1 MSAAFDDVLAAGRG
15 EEGALVFERGEP
27 ARDAVFTPFP
37 SDLDP
42 RVQSAL
48 IGAGISCLY
57 GHQADVWEAARRGEH
72 VCVSTGTASGKSL
85 AFTLPVLA
93 AVCERKSARALYV
106 YPTKALAQDQARAL
120 RAYGLGLRPAVYDG
134 DTPREQRHL
143 VRRFANPILTNPDML
158 HVGILPNHRRWADV
172 LSNLSHVV
180 IDEAHTYR
188 GVFGSHVALVLRRLR
203 RVCALYGC
211 EPQFLLA
218 SATIANPAEACA
230 ALTGLDVRVVD
241 RDGAPRQ
248 PRRVAFW
255 DTPLLDE
262 AEGTRGSALGEAA
275 GLLAALTTRGLRT
288 ICFVKSRKASELV
301 FRFARESLVSAGR
314 EDVAERLAPYRA
326 GYTAEERRRIEGDLV
341 SGRLLGVVATEAL
354 ELGVDVGLLD
364 CALAIGFPG
373 TVASLRQQWGRAGRR
388 GEGLAL
394 LVPGADALDR
404 YFINHPDALLGR
416 ANEAAILDPTNPE
429 IRIGHLRAAAHELPL
444 TASDDDVLG
453 AGALSAAEPLVEAG
467 ELLRTPAG
475 LAWRGA
481 GSPAGLI
488 SLRSGSVDAIAVVER
503 GTGTLLGMLEQERAF
518 STVHEGAV
526 YLHRGETYL
535 AETLDLA
542 DRVAL
547 VTPFDG
553 PWYTQPRRETDT
565 SIVRTLAGPVQC
577 CGVALSYGEVE
588 VSDQV
593 VAYERRSLPEGRR
606 LDTVPLDLP
615 VRQFSTRALWF
626 VPPDELM
633 EEVGGDLLGALHAAE
648 HALISV
654 LPLLAM
660 CDRWDIGGLSTN
672 LHPGTLRPTVFV
684 YDGHAGGVGIA
695 QRGHDRFAELVESAA
710 RVVGECRCRD
720 GCPSCV
726 QSPKCG
732 NLNEM
737 LDKSAAARL
746 LGAMHRAGVVP
757 PARVSRR

>member
-1 MSAAFDDVLAAGRG
+1 MSTPFDDVLAAGRG
-15 EEGALVFERGEP
+15 LDGQLVFETGEP
-27 ARDAVFTPFP
+27 ARPAVFTPFP
-37 SDLDP
+37 GDLDP

-48 IGAGISCLY
+48 IGAGISGLY
-57 GHQADVWEAARRGEH
+57 SHQADVWEAAQRGDH

-93 AVCERKSARALYV
+93 AVCERKTARALYI

-120 RAYGLGLRPAVYDG
+120 RTYGLGLRPAVYDG
-134 DTPREQRHL
+134 DTPKEQRHL

-158 HVGILPNHRRWADV
+158 HIGVLPNHRRWADV
-172 LSNLSHVV
+172 LSNLTHVV

-203 RVCALYGC
+203 RVCALYGS

-241 RDGAPRQ
+241 RDGAPRA

-275 GLLAALTTRGLRT
+275 GLLAALTARGLRT

-301 FRFARESLVSAGR
+301 YRFARESLEAAGR
-314 EDVAERLAPYRA
+314 GDVADRLAPYRA
-326 GYTAEERRRIEGDLV
+326 GYTAEERRRIEADLI
-341 SGRLLGVVATEAL
+341 SGQLLGVVATEAL

-364 CALAIGFPG
+364 CALAVGFPG

-429 IRIGHLRAAAHELPL
+429 IRIGHLRAAACELPL
-444 TASDDDVLG
+444 VPGDDDVLG
-453 AGALSAAEPLVEAG
+453 AGALEAAEALVEAG
-467 ELLRTPAG
+467 ELVRTPGG

-481 GSPAGLI
+481 GSPAGAV
-488 SLRSGSVDAIAVVER
+488 SLRSGSMDAIAVVEQPS
-503 GTGTLLGMLEQERAF
+503 GALLGMLEQERAF

-526 YLHRGETYL
+526 YLHRGETYH
-535 AETLDLA
+535 ADTLDLS

-547 VTPFDG
+547 VSKFDG
-553 PWYTQPRRETDT
+553 PWYTQPRRETET
-565 SIVRTLAGPVQC
+565 SIMRALSEPERC
-577 CGVALSYGEVE
+577 CGVDLTYGVVE

-593 VAYERRSLPEGRR
+593 VAYERRSLPEQRR
-606 LDTVPLDLP
+606 LDTIPLDLP
-615 VRQFSTRALWF
+615 ARHFSTRALWF

-633 EEVGGDLLGALHAAE
+633 EAVGGDLLGALHAAE

-672 LHPGTLRPTVFV
+672 IHPQTLRPTVFV

-695 QRGHDRFAELVESAA
+695 KRGHARFAELVASAA
-710 RVVGECRCRD
+710 RVVVDCRCRE

-737 LDKSAAARL
+737 LDKAAAGRL
-746 LGAMHRAGVVP
+746 LQAMADQP
-757 PARVSRR
+757 IAARSSLRT

>member
-1 MSAAFDDVLAAGRG
+1 M
-15 EEGALVFERGEP
+15 
-27 ARDAVFTPFP
+27 
-37 SDLDP
+37 
-42 RVQSAL
+42 
-48 IGAGISCLY
+48 
-57 GHQADVWEAARRGEH
+57 
-72 VCVSTGTASGKSL
+72 
-85 AFTLPVLA
+85 
-93 AVCERKSARALYV
+93 
-106 YPTKALAQDQARAL
+106 
-120 RAYGLGLRPAVYDG
+120 
-134 DTPREQRHL
+134 
-143 VRRFANPILTNPDML
+143 
-158 HVGILPNHRRWADV
+158 
-172 LSNLSHVV
+172 
-180 IDEAHTYR
+180 
-188 GVFGSHVALVLRRLR
+188 
-203 RVCALYGC
+203 
-211 EPQFLLA
+211 
-218 SATIANPAEACA
+218 
-230 ALTGLDVRVVD
+230 
-241 RDGAPRQ
+241 
-248 PRRVAFW
+248 
-255 DTPLLDE
+255 
-262 AEGTRGSALGEAA
+262 
-275 GLLAALTTRGLRT
+275 
-288 ICFVKSRKASELV
+288 

-444 TASDDDVLG
+444 TEARRRRARRRRAERRRA
-453 AGALSAAEPLVEAG
+453 AGRG
-467 ELLRTPAG
+467 
-475 LAWRGA
+475 RGA
-481 GSPAGLI
+481 AAHARRPRLARRRLARRARSRCAPARRTRSRSSSGAPARCSACSSRSARSRRCTRARSTCTAARRISPR
-488 SLRSGSVDAIAVVER
+488 RSTWR
-503 GTGTLLGMLEQERAF
+503 
-518 STVHEGAV
+518 
-526 YLHRGETYL
+526 
-535 AETLDLA
+535 

-565 SIVRTLAGPVQC
+565 SIVRALAGPVRC
-577 CGVALSYGEVE
+577 CGVELSYGEVE

-615 VRQFSTRALWF
+615 ARQFATRALWF

-672 LHPGTLRPTVFV
+672 LHPQTLRPTVFV

-695 QRGHDRFAELVESAA
+695 QRGHDRFAELVASAA
-710 RVVGECRCRD
+710 RVVGDCRCRD

-737 LDKSAAARL
+737 LDKGAAARL
-746 LGAMHRAGVVP
+746 LRAMAPRAARAYRRAGAAEQRAAARRAGVAAPAAGPSCSSACCGVARSRSRSAQSGQ
-757 PARVSRR
+757 PARSRPARQRGSAGSAANAPANSARAR

>member
-1 MSAAFDDVLAAGRG
+1 M
-15 EEGALVFERGEP
+15 
-27 ARDAVFTPFP
+27 
-37 SDLDP
+37 
-42 RVQSAL
+42 QSAL
-48 IGAGISCLY
+48 IGAGISGLY
-57 GHQADVWEAARRGEH
+57 RHQADVWEAARRGEH

-93 AVCERKSARALYV
+93 AVCERRAARALYI

-120 RAYGLGLRPAVYDG
+120 RTYGLGLRPAVYDG

-158 HVGILPNHRRWADV
+158 HVGVLPNHRRWAEV
-172 LSNLSHVV
+172 LTNLTHVV

-188 GVFGSHVALVLRRLR
+188 GVFGSHVSLVLRRLR
-203 RVCALYGC
+203 RVCALYGS

-241 RDGAPRQ
+241 EDGAPRA

-275 GLLAALTTRGLRT
+275 GLLAALTARGLRT

-301 FRFARESLVSAGR
+301 FRFARESLVAAGR
-314 EDVAERLAPYRA
+314 GDVAERLAPYRA

-364 CALAIGFPG
+364 CALAVGFPG

-416 ANEAAILDPTNPE
+416 PNEAAIIDPTNPE

-444 TASDDDVLG
+444 VPADDELLG
-453 AGALSAAEPLVEAG
+453 EGALEAAGALVASG
-467 ELLRTPAG
+467 ELVRTPGG
-475 LAWRGA
+475 LAWRGS
-481 GSPAGLI
+481 GSPAGQV
-488 SLRSGSVDAIAVVER
+488 SLRSGSSDAIAVVER
-503 GTGTLLGMLEQERAF
+503 ASGALLGMLEQERAF

-526 YLHRGETYL
+526 YLHRGEPYL
-535 AETLDLA
+535 AETLDLGE
-542 DRVAL
+542 RVAL
-547 VTPFDG
+547 VSPFDG
-553 PWYTQPRRETDT
+553 PWYTQPRRETET
-565 SIVRTLAGPVQC
+565 SIVFGDPEPC
-577 CGVALSYGEVE
+577 CGVELAYGVVE

-593 VAYERRSLPEGRR
+593 VAYERRSLPEQRL
-606 LDTVPLDLP
+606 LDTIPLDLP

-626 VPPDELM
+626 MPPDELM
-633 EEVGGDLLGALHAAE
+633 EEIGGDLLGALHAAE

-672 LHPGTLRPTVFV
+672 IHPQTLRPTVFV

-695 QRGHDRFAELVESAA
+695 KRGHERFAELVASAA
-710 RVVGECRCRD
+710 RVVSECRCRD

-737 LDKSAAARL
+737 LDKGAAGRL
-746 LGAMHRAGVVP
+746 LQAMALSGG
-757 PARVSRR
+757 RRRR

>member
-1 MSAAFDDVLAAGRG
+1 MTFDDVLEAGRG
-15 EEGALVFERGEP
+15 DDGPLVFESHVEERP
-27 ARDAVFTPFP
+27 AVFTPFP
-37 SDLDP
+37 GDLDP
-42 RVQSAL
+42 RVQSSL
-48 IGAGISCLY
+48 IAVGISGLY
-57 GHQADVWEAARRGEH
+57 GHQTDVWEAARRGEH

-93 AVCERKSARALYV
+93 AVCERRAARALYI

-120 RAYGLGLRPAVYDG
+120 REYGLGLRPAVYDG

-143 VRRFANPILTNPDML
+143 VRRFGNPILTNPDML
-158 HVGILPNHRRWADV
+158 HVGVLPNHRRWADV
-172 LSNLSHVV
+172 LTNLTHVV

-188 GVFGSHVALVLRRLR
+188 GVFGSHVSLVLRRLR

-241 RDGAPRQ
+241 DDGAPRAA
-248 PRRVAFW
+248 RRIAFW

-275 GLLAALTTRGLRT
+275 GLLAALTARGLRT

-314 EDVAERLAPYRA
+314 DDVAERLAPYRA

-364 CALAIGFPG
+364 CALAVGFPG

-394 LVPGADALDR
+394 FVPGADALDR

-416 ANEAAILDPTNPE
+416 PNEAAILDPTNPE

-444 TASDDDVLG
+444 TPGDDALLG
-453 AGALSAAEPLVEAG
+453 AGAMSEAEALVEAG
-467 ELLRTPAG
+467 ELVRTPGG

-481 GSPAGLI
+481 GSPAGQV
-488 SLRSGSVDAIAVVER
+488 SLRSGSMDAIAVVEHVS
-503 GTGTLLGMLEQERAF
+503 GALLGMLEQERAF

-526 YLHRGETYL
+526 YLHRGETYVS
-535 AETLDLA
+535 ETLDLT

-547 VTPFDG
+547 VAKFDG
-553 PWYTQPRRETDT
+553 PWYTQPRRETET
-565 SIVRTLAGPVQC
+565 TIVRALSTTSC
-577 CGVALSYGEVE
+577 CGVELSYGVVE
-588 VSDQV
+588 VADQV
-593 VAYERRSLPEGRR
+593 VAYERRSLPEQRL
-606 LDTVPLDLP
+606 LDTIPLDLP
-615 VRQFSTRALWF
+615 VRRFSTRAFWF
-626 VPPDELM
+626 VPPDDM
-633 EEVGGDLLGALHAAE
+633 TAGGDLLGALHAAE

-672 LHPGTLRPTVFV
+672 IHPQTLRPTVFV

-695 QRGHDRFAELVESAA
+695 QRGHERFGELVTSAA

-737 LDKSAAARL
+737 LDKNAAARL
-746 LGAMHRAGVVP
+746 LGAMAAVTGG
-757 PARVSRR
+757 RRRR

>member
-1 MSAAFDDVLAAGRG
+1 MSFDDVLAAGRG
-15 EEGALVFERGEP
+15 RDGQLVFETGEP
-27 ARDAVFTPFP
+27 ARPAVFTAFP
-37 SDLDP
+37 GDLDP

-48 IGAGISCLY
+48 IGAGIAGLY
-57 GHQADVWEAARRGEH
+57 GHQADVWEAAQRGEH

-85 AFTLPVLA
+85 AFTLPVLE
-93 AVCERKSARALYV
+93 AVCADKRARAIYI

-120 RAYGLGLRPAVYDG
+120 RQYGLGLRPAVYDG
-134 DTPREQRHL
+134 DTPKEQRHL
-143 VRRFANPILTNPDML
+143 VRKFANPILTNPDML

-172 LSNLSHVV
+172 LANLTHVV
-180 IDEAHTYR
+180 VDEAHTYR

-203 RVCALYGC
+203 RVCALYGTH
-211 EPQFLLA
+211 PQFLLA
-218 SATIANPAEACA
+218 SATISNPAEACA
-230 ALTGLDVRVVD
+230 ALTGLDVRIVD
-241 RDGAPRQ
+241 RDGAPRA

-275 GLLAALTTRGLRT
+275 GLLASLTTRGLRT

-301 FRFARESLVSAGR
+301 YRFARESLEAAGR
-314 EDVAERLAPYRA
+314 GDVADRLAPYRA

-364 CALAIGFPG
+364 CAIAVGFPG

-416 ANEAAILDPTNPE
+416 PNEAAILDPTNPE
-429 IRIGHLRAAAHELPL
+429 IRIGHLRAAACELPL
-444 TASDDDVLG
+444 VPGDDEVLG
-453 AGALSAAEPLVEAG
+453 AGALAAAEPLVEAG
-467 ELLRTPAG
+467 ELVRTPGG

-481 GSPAGLI
+481 GSPAGLV
-488 SLRSGSVDAIAVVER
+488 SLRSGSLDAIAVVEQP
-503 GTGTLLGMLEQERAF
+503 TGALLGMLEQERAF
-518 STVHEGAV
+518 ATVHQGAV
-526 YLHRGETYL
+526 YLHRGETYH
-535 AETLDLA
+535 ADALDLT

-547 VTPFDG
+547 VSRFDG
-553 PWYTQPRRETDT
+553 PWYTQPRRDTET
-565 SIVRTLAGPVQC
+565 SIVEALRAPELR
-577 CGVALSYGEVE
+577 CGVELTYGTVE

-593 VAYERRSLPEGRR
+593 VAYERRSLPEQRL
-606 LDTVPLDLP
+606 LDTIPLDLP
-615 VRQFSTRALWF
+615 ARHFSTRALWF
-626 VPPDELM
+626 VPPDELL
-633 EEVGGDLLGALHAAE
+633 EEAGGDLLGALHGAE

-672 LHPGTLRPTVFV
+672 IHPQTLRPTVFV

-695 QRGHDRFAELVESAA
+695 QRGYDRFAELVASAA
-710 RVVGECRCRD
+710 RVVLDCRCRD

-737 LDKSAAARL
+737 LDKGAAGRLLELMTQAAAAQPL
-746 LGAMHRAGVVP
+746 
-757 PARVSRR
+757 RRSA